1 MLGFAFEEVVEKT
14 KENYKELEELKK
26 KCSYKRVTH
35 TLLALNKKVF
45 YTDISLISAISL
57 KVL

>member
-26 KCSYKRVTH
+26 KCSQ
-35 TLLALNKKVF
+35 
-45 YTDISLISAISL
+45 
-57 KVL
+57 

>member
-1 MLGFAFEEVVEKT
+1 MIEEVVEKT

-26 KCSYKRVTH
+26 KYSYKRVTH
-35 TLLALNKKVF
+35 TLLVSNKKVF